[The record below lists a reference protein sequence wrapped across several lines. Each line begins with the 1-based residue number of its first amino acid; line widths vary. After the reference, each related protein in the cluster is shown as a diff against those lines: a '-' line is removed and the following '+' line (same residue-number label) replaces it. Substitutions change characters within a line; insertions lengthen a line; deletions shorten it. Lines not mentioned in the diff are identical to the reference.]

1 MGDPKDLWSVGL
13 VGGSMVAWVSGE
25 GLRAGRVALS
35 PPLLWAGGSWR
46 VVVVSI

>member
-13 VGGSMVAWVSGE
+13 VGAMVAWLSGE

-35 PPLLWAGGSWR
+35 PSLLWVGGSWR

>member
-1 MGDPKDLWSVGL
+1 
-13 VGGSMVAWVSGE
+13 MVAWLAGE
-25 GLRAGRVALS
+25 GLGAGRVALS